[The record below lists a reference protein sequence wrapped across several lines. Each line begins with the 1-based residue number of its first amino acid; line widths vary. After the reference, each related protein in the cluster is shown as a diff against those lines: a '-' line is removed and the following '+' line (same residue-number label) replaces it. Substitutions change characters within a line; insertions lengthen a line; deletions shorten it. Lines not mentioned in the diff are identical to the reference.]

1 MNAAHRTA
9 EQEEARMQSV
19 RPAMGVGKTRP
30 LTDRGRLNRYLF
42 ILDCAMHPV
51 RRGHMSISDVVL
63 ITARGM

>member
-19 RPAMGVGKTRP
+19 RPSMGVGQTRQ
-30 LTDRGRLNRYLF
+30 LTERGWLNRDLF
-42 ILDCAMHPV
+42 ILECSMHPV

-63 ITARGM
+63 ITAQGR